1 MRTMEMLP
9 LLSRRGQNCIH
20 FQQAEAE
27 RIFLFNSHGFKAGD
41 VIKEEREKISQRVSL
56 IKNELDSAFTLKS

>member
-1 MRTMEMLP
+1 MRTMEMLS

-41 VIKEEREKISQRVSL
+41 VIKEEREKNKQTCLSN
-56 IKNELDSAFTLKS
+56 KNELDSAFTLKS